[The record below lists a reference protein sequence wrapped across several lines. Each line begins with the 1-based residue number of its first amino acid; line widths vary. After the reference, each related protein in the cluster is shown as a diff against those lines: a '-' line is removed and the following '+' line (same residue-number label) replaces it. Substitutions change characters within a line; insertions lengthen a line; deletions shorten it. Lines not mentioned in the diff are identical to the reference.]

1 VGSGADKFKLVTVS
15 RLAQPKLKQ
24 IVPRINSHSLR
35 NQAIALK
42 SPARGMSPRF
52 HPTRLS
58 EVQSVGAV
66 NVPGNPQRT
75 LLGTSHGLLAPEG
88 SFSV

>member
-1 VGSGADKFKLVTVS
+1 LTSPFID
-15 RLAQPKLKQ
+15 
-24 IVPRINSHSLR
+24 
-35 NQAIALK
+35 QAIALK
-42 SPARGMSPRF
+42 SPQGMSPRF